1 MAKRFIGNVKGVSI
15 TAFSWEYYLSS
26 SKTVLDG
33 GSWSESPPTLGNN
46 KYLWMRSK
54 VTLSDSTIQYTT
66 PICEGVWE
74 EIYGIYAEGEKIDGA
89 LSDITDLKTRMT
101 AEENKVQSVAKGG
114 TGATTAA
121 AARENLG
128 IKSCGTYDI
137 LPIAQGG
144 TGKTTAAEARAAL
157 GITGSIISD
166 VTQTNNGRIM
176 RTIKY
181 ENGDMEQY
189 MWGSNISMTFVA
201 NGNRFIDYVTFNT
214 LEEFAN
220 PSKIFIYGSCES
232 NAGIA
237 FLYAN
242 AFDNG
247 SKKAVCYFDCPT
259 AGAQA
264 IEHLTIYAKGRWK

>member
-101 AEENKVQSVAKGG
+101 AEENKVQPLDKGG

-121 AARENLG
+121 AAREA
-128 IKSCGTYDI
+128 I
-137 LPIAQGG
+137 LENKALSIAQGG
-144 TGKTTAAEARAAL
+144 TGKTTAADALKAL
-157 GITGSIISD
+157 GGASIKRVYSNASPGSAFPAQTVSNNMGGYSKYFVLFGYGQSPCALAIVEKNKKTLCYGVVSAAAQRTITINENNFAVTIGEMISGEW
-166 VTQTNNGRIM
+166 QTNNNVM
-176 RTIKY
+176 
-181 ENGDMEQY
+181 
-189 MWGSNISMTFVA
+189 VP
-201 NGNRFIDYVTFNT
+201 
-214 LEEFAN
+214 LE
-220 PSKIFIYGSCES
+220 IYGME
-232 NAGIA
+232 GV
-237 FLYAN
+237 L
-242 AFDNG
+242 
-247 SKKAVCYFDCPT
+247 
-259 AGAQA
+259 
-264 IEHLTIYAKGRWK
+264 

>member
-1 MAKRFIGNVKGVSI
+1 MADYQLSYTGDQVNTAIGQIINKNI
-15 TAFSWEYYLSS
+15 TGTL
-26 SKTVLDG
+26 TVETLDLTN
-33 GSWSESPPTLGNN
+33 SL
-46 KYLWMRSK
+46 
-54 VTLSDSTIQYTT
+54 
-66 PICEGVWE
+66 
-74 EIYGIYAEGEKIDGA
+74 A
-89 LSDITDLKTRMT
+89 IT
-101 AEENKVQSVAKGG
+101 QGG

-137 LPIAQGG
+137 LPIAKGG
-144 TGKTTAAEARAAL
+144 TGKTTAAEAREAL

-189 MWGSNISMTFVA
+189 MWSSNISMTFVA
-201 NGNRFIDYVTFNT
+201 NGNRFMDFVTFEA
-214 LEEFAN
+214 LEGFAD
-220 PSKIFIYGSCES
+220 PSKIFIYGSCVS

-247 SKKAVCYFDCPT
+247 SKKALCYFDCPI
-259 AGAQA
+259 AGVKV

>member
-1 MAKRFIGNVKGVSI
+1 MADYQLSYTGDQVNTAIGQIINKNI
-15 TAFSWEYYLSS
+15 TGTL
-26 SKTVLDG
+26 TVETLDLTN
-33 GSWSESPPTLGNN
+33 SL
-46 KYLWMRSK
+46 
-54 VTLSDSTIQYTT
+54 
-66 PICEGVWE
+66 
-74 EIYGIYAEGEKIDGA
+74 A
-89 LSDITDLKTRMT
+89 IT
-101 AEENKVQSVAKGG
+101 QGG

-121 AARENLG
+121 DARGNLG

-137 LPIAQGG
+137 LPIAKGG
-144 TGKTTAAEARAAL
+144 TGKATAAEAREAL
-157 GITGSIISD
+157 GITGGIISD
-166 VTQTNNGRIM
+166 VTQTNNDRTM

-189 MWGSNISMTFVA
+189 MWGSNIPMTFVA
-201 NGNRFIDYVTFNT
+201 NGNRFMDFVTFNA

-220 PSKIFIYGSCES
+220 PSKIFIYGSCVS

-247 SKKAVCYFDCPT
+247 SKKALCYFDCPT
-259 AGAQA
+259 AGTRT